1 MQLLAS
7 HVSLLCQEAKCIEGK
22 GHVSFDLGLG
32 WTISLRVPM
41 NLRLGP
47 WLACYPTLEEM

>member
-1 MQLLAS
+1 MQLLPS
-7 HVSLLCQEAKCIEGK
+7 HDSLLCQEAKSMEVT

-47 WLACYPTLEEM
+47 WLACYATLEEV